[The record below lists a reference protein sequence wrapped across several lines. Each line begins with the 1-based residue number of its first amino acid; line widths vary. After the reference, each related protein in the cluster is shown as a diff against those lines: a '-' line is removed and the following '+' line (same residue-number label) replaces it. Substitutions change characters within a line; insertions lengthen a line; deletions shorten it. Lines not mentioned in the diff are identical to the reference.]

1 MGRAAKYVS
10 PSTIKRNNRRL
21 VAFLHRRIIQLLES
35 QSEVTKPVAEN
46 KPQNFPQAVAA
57 VSEVLAFEAPEDL
70 ELKAPEDLALDVPE
84 VLALDVPENHE
95 VNDPP
100 KDQALDVLTAGDL
113 LKMMKESM
121 KIAFKPP

>member
-46 KPQNFPQAVAA
+46 KPQNLPQAVAA
-57 VSEVLAFEAPEDL
+57 VSEVVTFE
-70 ELKAPEDLALDVPE
+70 APEDLALDVPE
-84 VLALDVPENHE
+84 VLALDVPENCE

-121 KIAFKPP
+121 KIVFKPP